1 MGGQEDSGSPHARPT
16 LACPPSPAGAHPLFQ
31 PCVPACSL
39 SSAWLPCGTCATNG
53 WWRCV
58 DRGGVEGA
66 LSEACSLLPEL
77 LKGKLTLTPLLQRSM
92 SQESWAELVQVSS
105 EAPAH
110 DDPP

>member
-1 MGGQEDSGSPHARPT
+1 M
-16 LACPPSPAGAHPLFQ
+16 
-31 PCVPACSL
+31 
-39 SSAWLPCGTCATNG
+39 
-53 WWRCV
+53 

-66 LSEACSLLPEL
+66 LSEACSL